1 MAFFCRNQ
9 SKTQSFIF
17 LHASWPLLIYCIY
30 IRTHK
35 TGHRDKRY
43 RTYLESKT
51 RVIDVNAYL
60 DIIPETE
67 LNGKVSWLDTL
78 DTGLVQVKSQAVT
91 ILTHINIHTYMMLG
105 LVNIEYIQSTMSNEL
120 SSITEWMFVL
130 RYFNRSVYYFRIRYQ
145 HGATR
150 ILRTSD
156 SASLIMP
163 VRKRPAGSLRPTTPP
178 DPTVS
183 TRPVPSTR
191 NFTPRSFGPGAAPN
205 VRALVRYP
213 QNIRAEADPATC
225 CEPDGCAD
233 LPDATGRD
241 LYVTR
246 RGRTT
251 RSQMRRF

>member
-1 MAFFCRNQ
+1 MDICIPYLLHTFIRICIYILQASKLGMNLIDKSTTHSMQKHGFFCRNQ

-163 VRKRPAGSLRPTTPP
+163 VRRRPAGSLRPTTPQTP
-178 DPTVS
+178 
-183 TRPVPSTR
+183 PS
-191 NFTPRSFGPGAAPN
+191 
-205 VRALVRYP
+205 VRARS
-213 QNIRAEADPATC
+213 QAPAT
-225 CEPDGCAD
+225 
-233 LPDATGRD
+233 LRRD
-241 LYVTR
+241 LSGLAR
-246 RGRTT
+246 RRM
-251 RSQMRRF
+251 SEP